1 MEMIPESAS
10 KVYGEDEMH
19 KCQQVLVAQ
28 TENNLPAMQDTWV
41 QSLGQKDTLEKGM
54 ATHSG
59 ILAWRI
65 PGTEEPGG
73 LHSKESQRAGLV

>member
-28 TENNLPAMQDTWV
+28 TENNLPAMQETWWV

-65 PGTEEPGG
+65 PWREEPDK
-73 LHSKESQRAGLV
+73 LQSMR